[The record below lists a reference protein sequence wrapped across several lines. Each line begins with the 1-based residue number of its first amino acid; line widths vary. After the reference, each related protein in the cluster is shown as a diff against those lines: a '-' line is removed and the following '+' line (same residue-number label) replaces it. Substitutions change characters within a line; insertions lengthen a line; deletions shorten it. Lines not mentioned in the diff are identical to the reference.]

1 MIKIVEILYLSVLTL
16 IQVFL
21 NPVYWGIIVLL
32 YFQYKKIGK
41 MEKKILGINKKSNRM
56 RVFSS
61 MVKGTLGG
69 VLGSLIII
77 LLGVTIQANDFRYIF
92 LLAIILMLI
101 HPRFIC
107 FSYAGGIISLSYLI
121 FGYPKVNVSSIM
133 AIVGILHLIES
144 FLILVDG
151 DSTKIPI
158 YIERNKKIV
167 GGFNMMRFWPIPF
180 IVLLTVGE
188 IISGDGVNMPNWWPL
203 FRPENILLNTDNIT
217 YVMMGVVAALG
228 YGDMAVSDYPENKV
242 KESSRNLFIYS
253 ILLIILSVVS
263 TYIYAFKYIAA
274 LFGPLAHEGLIQIG
288 RAKEKRGKPKFECPE
303 FGVKILDVMPNEIA
317 EKIGLEPGDIII
329 SINGNQV
336 NSKDEIQYILSSYPT
351 YIWIEYIDRNGKYQ
365 TKEYMDYKYGIRKL
379 GILTIPRYSAYSFV
393 VKEIESP
400 LMKLRKKF
408 KDK

>member
-1 MIKIVEILYLSVLTL
+1 MIKILEILYLLVLTL
-16 IQVFL
+16 LQVFL
-21 NPVYWGIIVLL
+21 NPVYWGIIILL

-41 MEKKILGINKKSNRM
+41 MEKKILGINKKSNLM
-56 RVFSS
+56 RIFSS
-61 MVKGTLGG
+61 MVNGTLGG
-69 VLGSLIII
+69 ILGSLIII
-77 LLGVTIQANDFRYIF
+77 LLGVTIQANDFKYIF
-92 LLAIILMLI
+92 LLAVVLMLI

-158 YIERNKKIV
+158 YIERDQKIV

-180 IVLLTVGE
+180 IVLLTVGGT
-188 IISGDGVNMPNWWPL
+188 ISSDGVNMPNWWPL
-203 FRPENILLNTDNIT
+203 FRPENILFNTDNIT
-217 YVMMGVVAALG
+217 YVMMGVIAALG

-242 KESSRNLFIYS
+242 KESARNLSIYS
-253 ILLIILSVVS
+253 ILLIILSVIS
-263 TYIYAFKYIAA
+263 TYVYAFKYIAA
-274 LFGPLAHEGLIQIG
+274 LFGPLAHEGLIQLG

-317 EKIGLEPGDIII
+317 EKIGLKSGDIII
-329 SINGNQV
+329 SVNGNPV
-336 NSKDEIQYILSSYPT
+336 NSKDEIQYVLLSYPA
-351 YIWIEYIDRNGKYQ
+351 YIWIEYIDRNGEYH
-365 TKEYMDYKYGIRKL
+365 TKEYMDYNYGVRKL
-379 GILTIPRYSAYSFV
+379 GILTIPRYSTYSFV

-408 KDK
+408 IDK

>member
-1 MIKIVEILYLSVLTL
+1 MMKIIEVLYLSALSL
-16 IQVFL
+16 LQVFF
-21 NPVYWGIIVLL
+21 NPIYWGIIVLL

-41 MEKKILGINKKSNRM
+41 MEKNILGINKKSNRM

-69 VLGSLIII
+69 ILGSLIII
-77 LLGVTIQANDFRYIF
+77 LLGVTIQANDFKYIF
-92 LLAIILMLI
+92 LLAVILMLT

-107 FSYAGGIISLSYLI
+107 FSYAGGIISLSYLL
-121 FGYPKVNVSSIM
+121 FGYPRVNVSSIM

-158 YIERNKKIV
+158 FVERNKKIV

-188 IISGDGVNMPNWWPL
+188 MVSSNGVNMPNWWPL
-203 FRPENILLNTDNIT
+203 FKPENVSLNADNII
-217 YVMMGVVAALG
+217 YMMIGVVAALG
-228 YGDMAVSDYPENKV
+228 YGDMAITDYPENKV

-263 TYIYAFKYIAA
+263 TYIYVFKYIAA
-274 LFGPLAHEGLIQIG
+274 LFGTLAHEGLIQIG
-288 RAKEKRGKPKFECPE
+288 RSKEKSGKAKFECPE
-303 FGVKILDVMPNEIA
+303 FGVKILDVMPDGIA
-317 EKIGLEPGDIII
+317 EKIGLKSGDIIT
-329 SINGNQV
+329 SVNGNRV
-336 NSKDEIQYILSSYPT
+336 NSKDEIEYILSNYPT
-351 YIWIEYIDRNGKYQ
+351 YIWIEYIDRNGEYQ

-379 GILTIPRYSAYSFV
+379 GILTIPRYSTYSFV

-408 KDK
+408 KR